1 MKIDQSNSHLSRIIA
16 IEGLDGTGK
25 ESVSK
30 KLMELLYNRGLNAEV
45 ISFPRYDTHVG
56 QVIDEY
62 QKGYFSDPTATDPF
76 IAGALYTFDRREY
89 FKRLSTESGFIY
101 SNGVEIKDLNWFR
114 RLDFLIMDRS
124 YFSNYLYQ
132 GPKFNVEVTGNYSRL
147 LDWMRTNYYAEIEAN
162 TVLKES
168 LFKVYFLEVS
178 EEHRQEQIKH
188 RKELDLNE
196 SNLNYQKALREFF
209 YFSRSY
215 DFWKGLRSTN
225 YPWVSYDLLQNLEEF
240 YYRKV
245 MRIESVFTPDRT
257 KIPEA
262 VSATATKILND
273 LLKDVE
279 SSDVT
284 NPNLEVD

>member
-1 MKIDQSNSHLSRIIA
+1 MDQSNRHLPRIIA

-30 KLMELLYNRGLNAEV
+30 KLMELLYNKGFEAKV

-62 QKGYFSDPTATDPF
+62 QKGYFSDPTTTDPF

-101 SNGVEIKDLNWFR
+101 SHGVEIQDLNWFR

-147 LDWMRTNYYAEIEAN
+147 LDWMRINYYAEIEAN

-178 EEHRQEQIKH
+178 EEHRQEQIKN

-215 DFWKGLRSTN
+215 DFWKGLRSTD

-262 VSATATKILND
+262 VSATATKIMND
-273 LLKDVE
+273 LLKNVE
-279 SSDVT
+279 SSDVA

>member
-1 MKIDQSNSHLSRIIA
+1 MDQSNSHLPRIIA

-30 KLMELLYNRGLNAEV
+30 KLMELLDNKGFEAEV

-62 QKGYFSDPTATDPF
+62 QKGYFSDPTTTDPF

-89 FKRLSTESGFIY
+89 FKRLSTESDFIY
-101 SNGVEIKDLNWFR
+101 SNGVEIQDLNWFR

-178 EEHRQEQIKH
+178 EEHRQEQIKN

-215 DFWKGLRSTN
+215 DFWKGLRSTD

-245 MRIESVFTPDRT
+245 MRIESVFTPDRA

-273 LLKDVE
+273 LLKNAG
-279 SSDVT
+279 SSDVA

>member
-1 MKIDQSNSHLSRIIA
+1 MDQSNRHLPRIIA

-30 KLMELLYNRGLNAEV
+30 KLMELLYNKGFEAKV

-62 QKGYFSDPTATDPF
+62 QKGYFSDPTTTDPF

-101 SNGVEIKDLNWFR
+101 SHGVEIQDLNWFR

-147 LDWMRTNYYAEIEAN
+147 LDWMRINYYAEIEAN

-178 EEHRQEQIKH
+178 EEHRQEQIKN

-215 DFWKGLRSTN
+215 DFWKGLRSTD

-245 MRIESVFTPDRT
+245 MRIESVFTQDRA

-262 VSATATKILND
+262 VSATGTKILND
-273 LLKDVE
+273 LLKNVE